1 VAFVATPRGIES
13 LRIPRR
19 YWGTQVGVVAIPVSD
34 DEVRAAELQSSSD
47 AGAWPRVVTRPDL
60 LAPALS
66 RLMGGEH
73 AELSLQPARDGL
85 KVTLLTSD
93 GEEQPFPVAPK
104 DALGFLAA
112 VFQHAPR
119 GVVKTAG
126 GRARRVFL
134 SVRPAARPHEYR
146 VRIAGVVGAPPPATL
161 ADIGLS
167 PAVMDLLLESLE
179 RRAGILLVSGG
190 PATGRTTTLDLLAL
204 TMSSRGRAGGRIGPR
219 ARAARPELPW
229 LAEALSDWP
238 FPESLM
244 AAAPD
249 FILVEHLE
257 GTSDLL
263 LAARLASS
271 GCLVLAGAPASDPE
285 ALATSVERELA
296 AGSAPAVPVSV
307 LGQTIVRT
315 PCRGCL
321 GWTSVPAAQLRRLGF
336 HRRDVDELD
345 RRGGLAMARG
355 AGCADCSRTGA
366 AGLTGLQEFID
377 PGQAAPSLPRLREEG
392 WRKVAQGLACV
403 DDVMTL
409 SGAQRPMRTLREITL
424 HAGLSPAAAEGA
436 GGDAVA
442 IAAAEKA
449 GAGAQPALA
458 VLSQPGAPGGPA
470 LAEAQLLAGIL
481 KDSRGARST
490 DGKRLAGLARTIAAR
505 GTSEAPLEGLLAPTN
520 GFHLAG
526 HSVNVALIASRVQ
539 AALGSEDDH
548 RLILLAL
555 VHDAGMLKA
564 GIDPGAELPASPS
577 EESLDPGGSRLDPG
591 PVLKTLGP
599 EAAGL
604 EEAVRSVHRL
614 VRFDLPSA
622 EERTRADQRAQVVAL
637 ACLVE
642 LHRHGSAENQ
652 PLDLHDVTSLVMEQ
666 HGRRFNPALFRAL
679 LKAIPIF
686 PIGCLVELSSG
697 DLARVVSL
705 NEDNHF
711 RPRVEITASSA
722 GEEQGERR
730 VIDLARAPFLHIRHR
745 VAGARPAAR
754 VAV

>member
-1 VAFVATPRGIES
+1 MTRPCRPWISAPTTSSRSPSTSATSSARCSPRSSPSSRRVTVTLPGRPAVAADGAPDRGPVKGSLPLPVLLADRQEVAFVATPRGIES

-34 DEVRAAELQSSSD
+34 DEVRAAELQPSSD

-66 RLMGGEH
+66 RLTGGEH

-85 KVTLLTSD
+85 KVTLLPSD

-126 GRARRVFL
+126 GRARRVLL

-146 VRIAGVVGAPPPATL
+146 VRISGVVETAQPATL
-161 ADIGLS
+161 NDIGLS
-167 PAVMDLLLESLE
+167 PAVLELLLESLE

-204 TMSSRGRAGGRIGPR
+204 TLSSRDRAGGRIGPR

-271 GCLVLAGAPASDPE
+271 GCLVLAGAPAADPE
-285 ALATSVERELA
+285 ALATSVDRELA
-296 AGSAPAVPVSV
+296 AGSAPAVPVSI

-336 HRRDVDELD
+336 HRRDVEEMD
-345 RRGGLAMARG
+345 RRGGLAVARG

-424 HAGLSPAAAEGA
+424 HAGLSPAAAEGP
-436 GGDAVA
+436 GGDALA
-442 IAAAEKA
+442 I
-449 GAGAQPALA
+449 
-458 VLSQPGAPGGPA
+458 
-470 LAEAQLLAGIL
+470 
-481 KDSRGARST
+481 
-490 DGKRLAGLARTIAAR
+490 
-505 GTSEAPLEGLLAPTN
+505 
-520 GFHLAG
+520 
-526 HSVNVALIASRVQ
+526 
-539 AALGSEDDH
+539 
-548 RLILLAL
+548 
-555 VHDAGMLKA
+555 
-564 GIDPGAELPASPS
+564 
-577 EESLDPGGSRLDPG
+577 
-591 PVLKTLGP
+591 
-599 EAAGL
+599 
-604 EEAVRSVHRL
+604 
-614 VRFDLPSA
+614 
-622 EERTRADQRAQVVAL
+622 
-637 ACLVE
+637 
-642 LHRHGSAENQ
+642 
-652 PLDLHDVTSLVMEQ
+652 
-666 HGRRFNPALFRAL
+666 
-679 LKAIPIF
+679 
-686 PIGCLVELSSG
+686 
-697 DLARVVSL
+697 
-705 NEDNHF
+705 
-711 RPRVEITASSA
+711 
-722 GEEQGERR
+722 
-730 VIDLARAPFLHIRHR
+730 
-745 VAGARPAAR
+745 
-754 VAV
+754 